1 MSTTCYL
8 LEPRAPLVLR
18 TGRPFDQAGDPV
30 SLAFP
35 LPSTMAGA
43 CRTAYGDGKRLD
55 FTDPA
60 AISRL
65 RSIAIQGPLA
75 AVLVGKTVQPLLPR
89 PMDCFYCRKPGQ
101 KAEIQPLCPQSMNE
115 GEFANLPHPDLLP
128 VFLQTTDKV
137 KPAEGDGWWTW
148 DNIQAWLGR
157 GNLSGDDPAKLG
169 WSGPERDLRTH
180 AALEPETLAART
192 GMLFQTEGLSF
203 ASCRRRGIFS
213 GWQNSRHGILVR
225 LPTDQLEASFCRL
238 GGEGRICSIH
248 SLEDVWPRI
257 PDRVERLV
265 NKTTGIRIVLATPAI
280 FAAGWYPG
288 WLDEKTLEGT
298 PPGCNSLR
306 LRLRAFAA
314 SRWQPV
320 SGWDLEKRQPRAVRR
335 MVPAG
340 SVYWFD
346 VLAGHEEIRSLW
358 LHPVSDDTQDRLD
371 GFGLALIGTWEKK
384 I

>member
-43 CRTAYGDGKRLD
+43 CRTAHGDGKELD
-55 FTDPA
+55 FTDSET
-60 AISRL
+60 ISRL

-75 AVLVGKTVQPLLPR
+75 AVVNDDTVQPLLPR
-89 PMDCFYCRKPGQ
+89 PMDCFYCRKPDQ
-101 KAEIQPLCPQSMNE
+101 KARIVPLSPQEMKE
-115 GEFANLPHPDLLP
+115 GEYAGLPHPDLLP

-137 KPAEGDGWWTW
+137 KPTEGDGWWTW
-148 DNIQAWLGR
+148 DNMQSWLEDGR
-157 GNLSGDDPAKLG
+157 LSGDDPAGLG
-169 WSGPERDLRTH
+169 WSGPVRDLRTH
-180 AALEPETLAART
+180 VALEPESLAART

-203 ASCRRRGIFS
+203 APCSHGGIFS
-213 GWQNSRHGILVR
+213 GWHNSRHGILVR
-225 LPTDQLEASFCRL
+225 LPTDRLEASFCRL

-248 SLEDVWPRI
+248 PLKDVWPRM
-257 PDRVERLV
+257 PDRVEKLD
-265 NKTTGIRIVLATPAI
+265 NESTGIRIILATPAI
-280 FAAGWYPG
+280 FAGGWRPG

-298 PPGCNSLR
+298 PPSCVALR

-314 SRWQPV
+314 PRWQPV
-320 SGWDLEKRQPRAVRR
+320 SGWDLEKKQPRAVRR
-335 MVPAG
+335 MIPAG
-340 SVYWFD
+340 SVYWFE

-358 LHPVSDDTQDRLD
+358 LQPVSDGEQDRLD
-371 GFGLALIGTWEKK
+371 GFGLPLIGIWEKK